1 MEVRRDNKGRIL
13 KTGETQRLD
22 GRYCYKNQDN
32 GKRVTFYSWTLT
44 DADKT
49 PAGKKA
55 GPSLRSQVKEYED
68 ACRFGI
74 NTASANITVKEL
86 IDMYIDLKSP
96 TVKASTVKN
105 YHGERNRIAKTSI
118 YHEKISKLNLLKC
131 KKWTQELKA
140 LGIKSDTIKKTKN
153 LLQQAL
159 NIAVENNWII
169 KNPCDFKL
177 VSVIG
182 KMEQEIRY
190 PLTDEWQKKYLEYVA
205 MSNTYSFYYD
215 AIYVMLNTGLRISE
229 FCGLTKQDVNFKEGY
244 ISVSRQLLPSVEYS
258 GRRIETTKTENAVRK
273 IPMTNEVAEKLKKAK
288 KAISKR
294 KVNPSVD
301 GVKDFLFISKSET
314 TMDSKCW
321 ERIFRRIYAG
331 FRKKYPE
338 YEKQEHFSPIT
349 PHILRHTFCTN
360 LVKAHVDE
368 KSITSIVGHSTFATT
383 LNIYTHY
390 DYKTVSDDFRM
401 KYSAV

>member
-13 KTGETQRLD
+13 KTGEIQRQD
-22 GRYCYKNQDN
+22 GRYCYTVQDN
-32 GKRVTFYSWTLT
+32 GRRLTFYSWTLT
-44 DADKT
+44 DADKA
-49 PAGKKA
+49 PAGKKT
-55 GPSLRSQVKEYED
+55 GMSLRSQVKEYED

-74 NTASANITVKEL
+74 DTASANITVQEL

-131 KKWTQELKA
+131 KKWALELKA

-159 NIAVENNWII
+159 NIAVENNWIM

-205 MSNTYSFYYD
+205 LSNTYSFYYD

-244 ISVSRQLLPSVEYS
+244 ISVLRQLLPSVEYS

-273 IPMTNEVAEKLKKAK
+273 IPMTDEVAEKLKKAK

>member
-13 KTGETQRLD
+13 KTGETQQPD
-22 GRYCYKNQDN
+22 GRYCYKKQEN
-32 GKRVTFYSWTLT
+32 GRRVTFYSWTLT

-55 GPSLRSQVKEYED
+55 GPSLRSQIKEYEE
-68 ACRFGI
+68 ACKFGI
-74 NTASANITVKEL
+74 DLSAANITVKEL
-86 IDMYIDLKSP
+86 LDMYIDLKSP

-118 YHEKISKLNLLKC
+118 YFEKINKLNLYKC
-131 KKWTQELKA
+131 KAWAQELKA
-140 LGIKSDTIKKTKN
+140 LGIKGDTIKKTKN

-159 NIAVENNWII
+159 NIAVENNWIL

-177 VSVIG
+177 SSAIG
-182 KMEQEIRY
+182 KLEYEERY

-215 AIYVMLNTGLRISE
+215 AIYVLLNTGLRISE
-229 FCGLTKQDVNFKEGY
+229 FCGLTKQDVNFKDGY
-244 ISVSRQLLPSVEYS
+244 ISVSKQLLPSIEYS
-258 GRRIETTKTENAVRK
+258 GRHIDTTKTENAVRK
-273 IPMTNEVAEKLKKAK
+273 IPMTDEVAEKLKKAK
-288 KAISKR
+288 KAIAKR
-294 KVNPSVD
+294 SVNPSVD

-331 FRKKYPE
+331 FKKKYPE

-360 LVKAHVDE
+360 LVKAGVDE
-368 KSITSIVGHSTFATT
+368 KSITSIVGHSTYATT

-390 DYKTVSDDFRM
+390 DYKTILDDFRR
-401 KYSAV
+401 KYTAV